1 MLLLEITNIYGSN
14 NDKDSFVNEYCVRL
28 NVEKGFTT
36 PSAETVKGDLTLVQ
50 DNQVG
55 FNFFKRGVVYVYTP
69 YSDPAPEDGYTYSA
83 WWKEVK

>member
-36 PSAETVKGDLTLVQ
+36 PSAETVKGIT
-50 DNQVG
+50 
-55 FNFFKRGVVYVYTP
+55 T
-69 YSDPAPEDGYTYSA
+69 
-83 WWKEVK
+83 